1 MIISRK
7 HSQHLQLRRT
17 LIYAAYFRG
26 AHAPSRAAIGA
37 LANRG
42 EDATL
47 AATCCHVSM
56 RVRGEGAAN
65 GTRGACPPRKSP
77 FFPNEAVLNSS
88 VFSMS
93 SKPKPREAELNFE
106 GAMDRLEKIVEQME
120 SGKLP
125 LEDLIVRYEEGMKL
139 VKTCQERLANAEQK
153 IEIITRNSAGKAV
166 VKEFEP
172 AQEAGPPEK
181 AVEAESTD
189 DEIKLF

>member
-1 MIISRK
+1 LLGLAALRELKYAHLPLIRNE
-7 HSQHLQLRRT
+7 HSLSFKLARVF
-17 LIYAAYFRG
+17 IYGVGRV
-26 AHAPSRAAIGA
+26 GA
-37 LANRG
+37 LPRP
-42 EDATL
+42 DA
-47 AATCCHVSM
+47 ARRAY
-56 RVRGEGAAN
+56 
-65 GTRGACPPRKSP
+65 PKSR
-77 FFPNEAVLNSS
+77 FSPNEAVLNSS
-88 VFSMS
+88 VFPMS

-172 AQEAGPPEK
+172 AEEANPPEK
-181 AVEAESTD
+181 AAVEAESTD